1 MLGLIPLY
9 ISNALSILSQGKH
22 FTSSPSAIMQPIET
36 LSVFEAAQNTVLMNG
51 LCLVTESTEDIT
63 SVAVPETKELQQA
76 KLTLEVSD
84 RMYCSVCSKAF
95 ENRDEQKDHYRLD
108 WHRFNLKQRLLG
120 RQMLTAEEF
129 EAKTQA
135 DDVSSISGSDSS
147 DSESNSE
154 SESQSCL
161 NGERK
166 GTGYCNPRSQHVLF
180 RNSEAQ
186 LISVFRCVLLNTTKG
201 SLEEA
206 ADLVASLQRQNP
218 RTSWVILMA
227 GGGHFAGAVFR
238 GNEILAH
245 KTFHRYT
252 VRARRGTAQGVRDG
266 QGTMPKSAGA
276 SLRRYNEAALLKDIQ
291 ELLTSWASH
300 LKEAECIFLRAPHNN
315 QAPFFSGKQGPL
327 QRGDPRIRRI
337 PFSTRRATFREVERV
352 HGTLSSLL
360 VYGNNTTVADLTNS
374 PRKTWKKVAHKDE
387 APTELSGT
395 ISAARTEEEEEEE
408 VGEENLELVE
418 ETVNLLDL
426 REFEVTPKQ
435 NRKKRRRKP
444 KTLPKSNVET
454 SGSVEPNM
462 SVCRGLEP
470 AEVQE
475 QQESQDAPGTT
486 VQDALFTACK
496 MGDMGALQHLLGRA
510 ENTTEN
516 SEHSDKVTKQ
526 LLNTPL
532 DESGWTVLHVA
543 AAAGRTAVVRLLL
556 ESGADPAIRDR
567 KEQPPY
573 CVSTNKQTRNEFR
586 RFMGEQPERYDYTQA
601 QVPGPLTA
609 EMEAR
614 QAERRRAQ
622 KALRKQRERE
632 EREAQLLL
640 EQEQEEKRR
649 FALLSDRE
657 KRALMAERRFASQLK
672 DSGAALTNT
681 RRCWFCGESLLGCI
695 PFHYLDFSFC
705 STNCLQAHR
714 RGKTAPS

>member
-1 MLGLIPLY
+1 
-9 ISNALSILSQGKH
+9 
-22 FTSSPSAIMQPIET
+22 MQPIET
-36 LSVFEAAQNTVLMNG
+36 LSVFEAVQNTALMNG

-63 SVAVPETKELQQA
+63 SVALPETKELQQA
-76 KLTLEVSD
+76 KLILEVSD

-95 ENRDEQKDHYRLD
+95 ENRDEQKEHYRLD

-147 DSESNSE
+147 DSESTSE
-154 SESQSCL
+154 SEAQSCL

-166 GTGYCNPRSQHVLF
+166 GTSYCNPRSQRVLF
-180 RNSEAQ
+180 KNSEAQ

-201 SLEEA
+201 SLEEP
-206 ADLVASLQRQNP
+206 ADLLASLQRQNP

-227 GGGHFAGAVFR
+227 GGGHFAGAVFQ

-252 VRARRGTAQGVRDG
+252 VRARRGTAQGMRDA

-276 SLRRYNEAALLKDIQ
+276 SLRRYNEAALLKEIQ
-291 ELLTSWASH
+291 ELLTSWTSY
-300 LKEAECIFLRAPHNN
+300 LKEAECIFLRAPHHN
-315 QAPFFSGKQGPL
+315 QALFFSSKHGPL
-327 QRGDPRIRRI
+327 LRGDPRIRRI
-337 PFSTRRATFREVERV
+337 PFSTRRATFHEVERV
-352 HGTLSSLL
+352 HGILSSLL
-360 VYGNNTTVADLTNS
+360 VYGNNTTVADLTSS
-374 PRKTWKKVAHKDE
+374 PRKTWKKVARKDE
-387 APTELSGT
+387 ASTQPSDTSEEGSHLEAEGMDSDT
-395 ISAARTEEEEEEE
+395 LPVSVARIEEEEE
-408 VGEENLELVE
+408 VEKENLELVE
-418 ETVNLLDL
+418 ETINLLDL

-435 NRKKRRRKP
+435 NRKKKRKP
-444 KTLPKSNVET
+444 KTPPKSNMET
-454 SGSVEPNM
+454 SGSVEPST
-462 SVCRGLEP
+462 SVCRGPEST
-470 AEVQE
+470 EVQE
-475 QQESQDAPGTT
+475 KQQSQDAPNTT

-496 MGDMGALQHLLGRA
+496 MGNVRVLQHLLGMA
-510 ENTTEN
+510 DDTIDN
-516 SEHSDKVTKQ
+516 SECSNKVTKE

-586 RFMGEQPERYDYTQA
+586 RFMSEQPERYDYTRA
-601 QVPGPLTA
+601 QVPGPLTS

-614 QAERRRAQ
+614 QAERRQAQ

-632 EREAQLLL
+632 DREAQLLL
-640 EQEQEEKRR
+640 EQEQEEKRQ

-672 DSGAALTNT
+672 DSGASLTNT

-714 RGKTAPS
+714 RGKLPHPN

>member
-1 MLGLIPLY
+1 
-9 ISNALSILSQGKH
+9 
-22 FTSSPSAIMQPIET
+22 MQPIET
-36 LSVFEAAQNTVLMNG
+36 LSVFEAVQKTALMNG

-63 SVAVPETKELQQA
+63 SVAAPETKELQQA
-76 KLTLEVSD
+76 KLILEVSD
-84 RMYCSVCSKAF
+84 RMYCSVCSKTF
-95 ENRDEQKDHYRLD
+95 ENRDEQKEHYRLD

-120 RQMLTAEEF
+120 HQMLTAEEF

-147 DSESNSE
+147 DCESNSE

-166 GTGYCNPRSQHVLF
+166 GIGYCNPRSQRVLF
-180 RNSEAQ
+180 KNSEAQ

-201 SLEEA
+201 SLEEPA
-206 ADLVASLQRQNP
+206 NLVASLQRQNP
-218 RTSWVILMA
+218 QTSWVILMA
-227 GGGHFAGAVFR
+227 GGGHFAGAVFQ

-252 VRARRGTAQGVRDG
+252 VRARRGTAQGMRDA

-276 SLRRYNEAALLKDIQ
+276 SLRRYNETALLKEIQ
-291 ELLTSWASH
+291 ELLMSWTNY

-315 QAPFFSGKQGPL
+315 QALFFSSKHGPL
-327 QRGDPRIRRI
+327 LRGDPRIRRI

-360 VYGNNTTVADLTNS
+360 VYGNNTTVADLTS
-374 PRKTWKKVAHKDE
+374 SQKTWKKAARKDE
-387 APTELSGT
+387 ASTQPSGT
-395 ISAARTEEEEEEE
+395 SEEGSHFEAEGIHRYSYSVTLPVSVAKIEEEEDEE
-408 VGEENLELVE
+408 VGKENLELVE
-418 ETVNLLDL
+418 ETLNLLDL

-444 KTLPKSNVET
+444 KTPPKSGMET
-454 SGSVEPNM
+454 SGSVAPST
-462 SVCRGLEP
+462 SVCRGPEST
-470 AEVQE
+470 EVQE
-475 QQESQDAPGTT
+475 QQESQDAPSTT

-496 MGDMGALQHLLGRA
+496 MGDIGALQHLLGMA
-510 ENTTEN
+510 DNTTDN
-516 SEHSDKVTKQ
+516 SECSDKVTKQ

-586 RFMGEQPERYDYTQA
+586 RFMGEQPDRYDYTRA

-632 EREAQLLL
+632 DREAQLLL

-672 DSGAALTNT
+672 DAGASLTNT

-714 RGKTAPS
+714 RGETAPS

>member
-1 MLGLIPLY
+1 
-9 ISNALSILSQGKH
+9 
-22 FTSSPSAIMQPIET
+22 MQPIET
-36 LSVFEAAQNTVLMNG
+36 LSVFEAAQNTTLMNG

-63 SVAVPETKELQQA
+63 SVTIPETKELQQA
-76 KLTLEVSD
+76 KLILEVSD

-95 ENRDEQKDHYRLD
+95 ENRDDQKEHYRLD

-120 RQMLTAEEF
+120 RQMLTVEEF

-147 DSESNSE
+147 DCESNSE

-166 GTGYCNPRSQHVLF
+166 GTGYCNPRSQRILF
-180 RNSEAQ
+180 KNSEAQ
-186 LISVFRCVLLNTTKG
+186 LISVFRCRLLYLQG
-201 SLEEA
+201 SFEEP

-218 RTSWVILMA
+218 RISWVILMA

-252 VRARRGTAQGVRDG
+252 VRARRGTAQGMRDA

-276 SLRRYNEAALLKDIQ
+276 SIRRYNEAALLKEIQ
-291 ELLTSWASH
+291 ELLASWTSY

-315 QAPFFSGKQGPL
+315 QALLFSSKHGPL

-360 VYGNNTTVADLTNS
+360 VYGSNTTVADLTSS
-374 PRKTWKKVAHKDE
+374 PRKTWKKIVRKDE
-387 APTELSGT
+387 AFTQPSGT
-395 ISAARTEEEEEEE
+395 ISVATIEEEEV

-418 ETVNLLDL
+418 ETLNLLDL

-444 KTLPKSNVET
+444 KTLPKSNMET
-454 SGSVEPNM
+454 SGSVEPNT
-462 SVCRGLEP
+462 SVYRGPEST
-470 AEVQE
+470 EIQE
-475 QQESQDAPGTT
+475 QQESQDAPSTT

-496 MGDMGALQHLLGRA
+496 MGDMGALQHLLGMA
-510 ENTTEN
+510 DNTTDN
-516 SEHSDKVTKQ
+516 SECNDKVTKQ

-556 ESGADPAIRDR
+556 ENGADPAIRDR

-586 RFMGEQPERYDYTQA
+586 RFMGEQPERYDYTRA

-632 EREAQLLL
+632 DREAQLLL

-672 DSGAALTNT
+672 DSGASLTNT

>member
-1 MLGLIPLY
+1 MFTRD
-9 ISNALSILSQGKH
+9 SGK
-22 FTSSPSAIMQPIET
+22 IMQPIET

-147 DSESNSE
+147 DCESNSE

-166 GTGYCNPRSQHVLF
+166 GTGYCNPRSQHAVSDKMWG
-180 RNSEAQ
+180 NS
-186 LISVFRCVLLNTTKG
+186 ISFQ
-201 SLEEA
+201 
-206 ADLVASLQRQNP
+206 ASID
-218 RTSWVILMA
+218 VDVMA
-227 GGGHFAGAVFR
+227 IHIRERIDGR
-238 GNEILAH
+238 GNGKHLNEILAH

-291 ELLTSWASH
+291 ELLTSWTSY

-315 QAPFFSGKQGPL
+315 QAPFFSSKLGPL
-327 QRGDPRIRRI
+327 QRSDPRIRRI
-337 PFSTRRATFREVERV
+337 PFSTRRATFREVGRV

-374 PRKTWKKVAHKDE
+374 PRKTWKKVAYKDE
-387 APTELSGT
+387 APTEPSGT
-395 ISAARTEEEEEEE
+395 ISAARTEEEEE

-444 KTLPKSNVET
+444 KTLPSKDLRGLIKIRESFTMCSETESNMET
-454 SGSVEPNM
+454 SGSVEP
-462 SVCRGLEP
+462 STSACRGLES

-475 QQESQDAPGTT
+475 QQESQDAPSTT

-496 MGDMGALQHLLGRA
+496 MGDMGALQHLLGMA
-510 ENTTEN
+510 DNTTDN

-601 QVPGPLTA
+601 QVPGPLTV

-632 EREAQLLL
+632 EREAQLLF

-649 FALLSDRE
+649 FALLSDCE

-672 DSGAALTNT
+672 DSGASLTNT

>member
-1 MLGLIPLY
+1 
-9 ISNALSILSQGKH
+9 
-22 FTSSPSAIMQPIET
+22 MQPIET
-36 LSVFEAAQNTVLMNG
+36 LSVFEAAQNTALMNG

-63 SVAVPETKELQQA
+63 SVAIPETKELQQA
-76 KLTLEVSD
+76 KLILEVSD

-95 ENRDEQKDHYRLD
+95 ENRDDQREHYRLD

-120 RQMLTAEEF
+120 RQMLTVEEF

-147 DSESNSE
+147 DCESNSE

-166 GTGYCNPRSQHVLF
+166 GTGYCNTRSQRILF
-180 RNSEAQ
+180 KNSEAQ

-201 SLEEA
+201 SFEEP

-218 RTSWVILMA
+218 RISWVILMA
-227 GGGHFAGAVFR
+227 GGGHFAGAVFQ

-252 VRARRGTAQGVRDG
+252 VRARRGTAQGMRDA

-276 SLRRYNEAALLKDIQ
+276 SIRRYNEAALLKEIQ
-291 ELLTSWASH
+291 ELLASWTSY

-315 QAPFFSGKQGPL
+315 QGLLFSSKHGPL

-360 VYGNNTTVADLTNS
+360 VYGSNTTVADLTSS
-374 PRKTWKKVAHKDE
+374 PRKTWKKVVRKDE
-387 APTELSGT
+387 AFTQPSGT
-395 ISAARTEEEEEEE
+395 SEEDGHFEAEGIHCYSYSVTLPVSVTTIEEKEEA
-408 VGEENLELVE
+408 GEENLELVE
-418 ETVNLLDL
+418 ETLNLLDL
-426 REFEVTPKQ
+426 REFEVTPKP

-444 KTLPKSNVET
+444 KTP
-454 SGSVEPNM
+454 PN
-462 SVCRGLEP
+462 
-470 AEVQE
+470 
-475 QQESQDAPGTT
+475 APSTT

-496 MGDMGALQHLLGRA
+496 MGDMGALQHLLGMA
-510 ENTTEN
+510 DNTTDN
-516 SEHSDKVTKQ
+516 SECSNKVTKQ

-543 AAAGRTAVVRLLL
+543 AAAGRTAVVRVLL
-556 ESGADPAIRDR
+556 ENGADPAIRDR

-632 EREAQLLL
+632 DREAQLLL

-649 FALLSDRE
+649 FALLSDCE

-672 DSGAALTNT
+672 DSGASLTNT
-681 RRCWFCGESLLGCI
+681 RRCWLCGESLLGCI

>member
-1 MLGLIPLY
+1 
-9 ISNALSILSQGKH
+9 
-22 FTSSPSAIMQPIET
+22 MQPIET
-36 LSVFEAAQNTVLMNG
+36 LSVFEAAQNTALMNG

-63 SVAVPETKELQQA
+63 SVAIPETKELQQA
-76 KLTLEVSD
+76 KLILEVSD

-95 ENRDEQKDHYRLD
+95 ENRDDQREHYRLD

-120 RQMLTAEEF
+120 RQMLTVEEF

-147 DSESNSE
+147 DCESNSE

-166 GTGYCNPRSQHVLF
+166 GTGYCNTRSQRILF
-180 RNSEAQ
+180 KNSEAQ

-201 SLEEA
+201 SFEEP

-218 RTSWVILMA
+218 RISWVILMA
-227 GGGHFAGAVFR
+227 GGGHFAGAVFQ

-252 VRARRGTAQGVRDG
+252 VRARRGTAQGMRDA

-276 SLRRYNEAALLKDIQ
+276 SIRRYNEAALLKEIQ
-291 ELLTSWASH
+291 ELLASWTSY

-315 QAPFFSGKQGPL
+315 QGLLFSSKHGPL

-360 VYGNNTTVADLTNS
+360 VYGSNTTVADLTSS
-374 PRKTWKKVAHKDE
+374 PRKTWKKVVRKDE
-387 APTELSGT
+387 AFTQPSGT
-395 ISAARTEEEEEEE
+395 SEEDGHFEAEGIHCYSYSVTLPVSVTTIEEKEEA
-408 VGEENLELVE
+408 GEENLELVE
-418 ETVNLLDL
+418 ETLNLLDL
-426 REFEVTPKQ
+426 REFEVTPKP

-444 KTLPKSNVET
+444 KTPPKSNMET
-454 SGSVEPNM
+454 SGSVEPNT
-462 SVCRGLEP
+462 SVCRGPEST
-470 AEVQE
+470 EIQE
-475 QQESQDAPGTT
+475 QQESQDAPSTT

-496 MGDMGALQHLLGRA
+496 MGDMGALQHLLGMA
-510 ENTTEN
+510 DNTTDN
-516 SEHSDKVTKQ
+516 SECSNKVTKQ

-543 AAAGRTAVVRLLL
+543 AAAGRTAVVRVLL
-556 ESGADPAIRDR
+556 ENGADPAIRDR

-632 EREAQLLL
+632 DREAQLLL

-649 FALLSDRE
+649 FALLSDCE

-672 DSGAALTNT
+672 DSGASLTNT
-681 RRCWFCGESLLGCI
+681 RRCWLCGESLLGCI

>member
-1 MLGLIPLY
+1 
-9 ISNALSILSQGKH
+9 
-22 FTSSPSAIMQPIET
+22 MQPIET
-36 LSVFEAAQNTVLMNG
+36 LSVFEAAQNTALMNG

-63 SVAVPETKELQQA
+63 SVAIPETKELQQA
-76 KLTLEVSD
+76 KLILEVSD

-95 ENRDEQKDHYRLD
+95 ENRDEQKEHYRLD

-120 RQMLTAEEF
+120 RQMLTVEEF

-147 DSESNSE
+147 DCESNSE

-166 GTGYCNPRSQHVLF
+166 GTGYYNPRSQRILF
-180 RNSEAQ
+180 KNSEAQ

-201 SLEEA
+201 NFEEP

-218 RTSWVILMA
+218 RISWVILMA

-238 GNEILAH
+238 GAVSDKMWGNSIS
-245 KTFHRYT
+245 F
-252 VRARRGTAQGVRDG
+252 Q
-266 QGTMPKSAGA
+266 A
-276 SLRRYNEAALLKDIQ
+276 SIDVDVMVI
-291 ELLTSWASH
+291 H
-300 LKEAECIFLRAPHNN
+300 LRAPHNN
-315 QAPFFSGKQGPL
+315 QALLFSSKHGPL

-360 VYGNNTTVADLTNS
+360 VYGSNTTVADLTSS
-374 PRKTWKKVAHKDE
+374 PRKTWKKVVRKDE
-387 APTELSGT
+387 AFTQPSGT
-395 ISAARTEEEEEEE
+395 SEEDGHFEAEGIHCYSYSVTLPVSVATIEEEE

-418 ETVNLLDL
+418 ETLNLLDL

-444 KTLPKSNVET
+444 KTPPKSNVET
-454 SGSVEPNM
+454 SGSVEHNT
-462 SVCRGLEP
+462 SVCRGP
-470 AEVQE
+470 ASTDIQE
-475 QQESQDAPGTT
+475 QQEPQDAPSTT

-496 MGDMGALQHLLGRA
+496 MGDIGALQHLLGMA
-510 ENTTEN
+510 DNTTDN
-516 SEHSDKVTKQ
+516 SECSDIVTKQ

-556 ESGADPAIRDR
+556 ENGADPAIRDR

-586 RFMGEQPERYDYTQA
+586 RFMGEQPERYDYTRA

-632 EREAQLLL
+632 DREAQLLL
-640 EQEQEEKRR
+640 EQEQEEKKR

-672 DSGAALTNT
+672 DSGASLTNT

-714 RGKTAPS
+714 RGKTLPS

>member
-1 MLGLIPLY
+1 
-9 ISNALSILSQGKH
+9 
-22 FTSSPSAIMQPIET
+22 MQPVET
-36 LSVFEAAQNTVLMNG
+36 LSVFEAAQNTALMNG
-51 LCLVTESTEDIT
+51 LCVVIESTGDIT

-76 KLTLEVSD
+76 KLVLEVSD

-95 ENRDEQKDHYRLD
+95 ENRDEQKEHYRLD
-108 WHRFNLKQRLLG
+108 WHRFNLKQRLQG
-120 RQMLTAEEF
+120 HQMLTAEEF

-147 DSESNSE
+147 DCGSDSE

-161 NGERK
+161 NSERK
-166 GTGYCNPRSQHVLF
+166 GTGYCNPRSQ
-180 RNSEAQ
+180 R
-186 LISVFRCVLLNTTKG
+186 G
-201 SLEEA
+201 SLEEPTE
-206 ADLVASLQRQNP
+206 LVTSLQRQNP

-238 GNEILAH
+238 GNEVLAH

-252 VRARRGTAQGVRDG
+252 VRARRGTAQGVRDA
-266 QGTMPKSAGA
+266 QGTMLKSAGA

-291 ELLTSWASH
+291 ELLMSWTSY

-315 QAPFFSGKQGPL
+315 RALFFSSKHGPL
-327 QRGDPRIRRI
+327 QRGDPRIRGI

-352 HGTLSSLL
+352 HGTLSGLQ
-360 VYGNNTTVADLTNS
+360 VYGNNTTVADLISS
-374 PRKTWKKVAHKDE
+374 PRKTWKKIARKDE
-387 APTELSGT
+387 ASTQSQVT
-395 ISAARTEEEEEEE
+395 ISVARTEEEEEVE
-408 VGEENLELVE
+408 VGEGNLELVE
-418 ETVNLLDL
+418 ETLNLLDL

-444 KTLPKSNVET
+444 KALPKSNTET
-454 SGSVEPNM
+454 SGSLE
-462 SVCRGLEP
+462 SKTSLCRGPEST
-470 AEVQE
+470 EVQE
-475 QQESQDAPGTT
+475 WQESQDAPSTP

-496 MGDMGALQHLLGRA
+496 MGDVGALQHLLGMA
-510 ENTTEN
+510 DNATDD
-516 SEHSDKVTKQ
+516 SECSDKATKQ

-543 AAAGRTAVVRLLL
+543 AAAGRSAVVRLLL
-556 ESGADPAIRDR
+556 ESGADPAVRDR
-567 KEQPPY
+567 QEQPPY

-586 RFMGEQPERYDYTQA
+586 RFMGEQPEKYDYIRA

-640 EQEQEEKRR
+640 EQEKEEKRR

-672 DSGAALTNT
+672 DSDASLTNT
-681 RRCWFCGESLLGCI
+681 RRCWFCGESLLGCV

-705 STNCLQAHR
+705 STSCLQAHR
-714 RGKTAPS
+714 RGKAASS

>member
-1 MLGLIPLY
+1 
-9 ISNALSILSQGKH
+9 
-22 FTSSPSAIMQPIET
+22 MQPIET
-36 LSVFEAAQNTVLMNG
+36 LSVFEAAQNTALMNG

-63 SVAVPETKELQQA
+63 SVAIPETKELQQA
-76 KLTLEVSD
+76 KLILEVSD

-95 ENRDEQKDHYRLD
+95 ENRDEQKEHYRLD

-120 RQMLTAEEF
+120 RQMLTVEEF

-147 DSESNSE
+147 DCESNSE

-166 GTGYCNPRSQHVLF
+166 GTGYYNPRSQRILF
-180 RNSEAQ
+180 KNSEAQ

-201 SLEEA
+201 NFEEP

-218 RTSWVILMA
+218 RISWVILMA

-252 VRARRGTAQGVRDG
+252 VRARRGTAQGMRDA

-276 SLRRYNEAALLKDIQ
+276 SIRRYNEAALLKEIQ
-291 ELLTSWASH
+291 ELLMSWTSY
-300 LKEAECIFLRAPHNN
+300 LKEAECIFLRVPYNN
-315 QAPFFSGKQGPL
+315 QALLFSSKHGPL

-360 VYGNNTTVADLTNS
+360 VYGSNTTVADLTSS
-374 PRKTWKKVAHKDE
+374 PRKTWKKVVRKDE
-387 APTELSGT
+387 AFTQPSGT
-395 ISAARTEEEEEEE
+395 SEEDGHFEAEGIHCYSYSVTLPATIEEEE

-418 ETVNLLDL
+418 ETLNLLDL

-444 KTLPKSNVET
+444 KTLPKSNMDT
-454 SGSVEPNM
+454 SGSVEHNT
-462 SVCRGLEP
+462 SVCRGP
-470 AEVQE
+470 ASTEIQE
-475 QQESQDAPGTT
+475 QQEPQDAPSTT

-496 MGDMGALQHLLGRA
+496 MGDMGALQHLLGMA
-510 ENTTEN
+510 DNTTDN
-516 SEHSDKVTKQ
+516 SECSDKVTKQ

-573 CVSTNKQTRNEFR
+573 CVSTSKQTRNEFR
-586 RFMGEQPERYDYTQA
+586 RFMGEQPERYDYTRA

-632 EREAQLLL
+632 DREAQLLL

-672 DSGAALTNT
+672 DSGASLTNT

-714 RGKTAPS
+714 RGKTPPS

>member
-1 MLGLIPLY
+1 
-9 ISNALSILSQGKH
+9 
-22 FTSSPSAIMQPIET
+22 MQPIET
-36 LSVFEAAQNTVLMNG
+36 LSVFEAAQNTALMNG

-63 SVAVPETKELQQA
+63 SVAIPETKELQQA
-76 KLTLEVSD
+76 KLILEVSD

-95 ENRDEQKDHYRLD
+95 ENRDEQKEHYRLD

-120 RQMLTAEEF
+120 RQMLTVEEF

-147 DSESNSE
+147 DCESNSE

-166 GTGYCNPRSQHVLF
+166 GTGYYNPRSQRILF
-180 RNSEAQ
+180 KNSEAQ

-201 SLEEA
+201 NFEEP

-218 RTSWVILMA
+218 RISWVILMA

-252 VRARRGTAQGVRDG
+252 VRARRGTAQGMRDA

-276 SLRRYNEAALLKDIQ
+276 SIRRYNEAALLKEIQ
-291 ELLTSWASH
+291 ELLMSWTSY
-300 LKEAECIFLRAPHNN
+300 LKEAECIFLRVPYNN
-315 QAPFFSGKQGPL
+315 QALLFSSKHGPL

-360 VYGNNTTVADLTNS
+360 VYGSNTTVADLTSS
-374 PRKTWKKVAHKDE
+374 PRKTWKKVVRKDE
-387 APTELSGT
+387 AFTQPSGT
-395 ISAARTEEEEEEE
+395 SEEDGHFEAEGIHCYSYSVTLPVSVATIEEEE

-418 ETVNLLDL
+418 ETLNLLDL

-444 KTLPKSNVET
+444 KTLPKSNMDT
-454 SGSVEPNM
+454 SGSVEHNT
-462 SVCRGLEP
+462 SVCRGP
-470 AEVQE
+470 ASTEIQE
-475 QQESQDAPGTT
+475 QQEPQDAPSTT

-496 MGDMGALQHLLGRA
+496 MGDMGALQHLLGMA
-510 ENTTEN
+510 DNTTDN
-516 SEHSDKVTKQ
+516 SECSDKVTKQ

-573 CVSTNKQTRNEFR
+573 CVSTSKQTRNEFR
-586 RFMGEQPERYDYTQA
+586 RFMGEQPERYDYTRA

-632 EREAQLLL
+632 DREAQLLL

-672 DSGAALTNT
+672 DSGASLTNT

-714 RGKTAPS
+714 RGKTPPS